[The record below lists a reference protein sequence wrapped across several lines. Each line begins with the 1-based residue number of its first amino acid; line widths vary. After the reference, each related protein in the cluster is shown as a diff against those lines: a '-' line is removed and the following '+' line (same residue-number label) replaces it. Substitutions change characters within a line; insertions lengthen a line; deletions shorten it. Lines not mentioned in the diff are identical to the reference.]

1 MSKLTD
7 PLIQESIEELKQY
20 IGLPSV
26 SAKQQSIDETAEFL
40 GNLLTEFGAKV
51 DIWNDY
57 KHPVV
62 FAEAKPKKPSETTIL
77 IYNHYDVQPEE
88 PVELWNS
95 DPFELKITDDKFIG
109 RGASDCK
116 SDLIS
121 RITALK
127 KYRQD
132 HGDLP
137 CNIKFLVEGEEEVAS
152 EHLAK
157 YLEKYGDKLSA
168 DLVIWESGAKNE
180 QEQFTFTGGNK
191 GILCYELVAT
201 SSDIDLHSS
210 FAAVV
215 DSAAFRLSE
224 AISALRE
231 KDGTIK
237 VPGFYDDVV
246 KPSKREE
253 ELVEKA
259 VTPDLA
265 KKWGLK
271 VPLLNNKSVNYN
283 LTFEPTIN
291 IEGISSGWEGEG
303 VKTVT
308 PKSATAKL
316 EFRLVPN
323 QDPKDIF
330 DKLTKYLND
339 QGFKDIKVNY
349 LLGEKGYRWDLD
361 SPIVNK
367 LISAAEDYYG
377 GTDKV
382 SALPSSAG
390 TGPMY
395 VVNKYTKAPIVS
407 CGVSYAKGGAHAPN
421 ENIRIKDYLEFIDFF
436 NEFLAKLN

>member
-40 GNLLTEFGAKV
+40 RKLLTDFGANV
-51 DIWNDY
+51 EVWNDF

-62 FAEAKPKKPSETTIL
+62 FAEAKPEKPSDTTIL

-88 PVELWNS
+88 PIELWNS
-95 DPFELKITDDKFIG
+95 DPFELKVTDDKFIG

-127 KYRQD
+127 KYRQEN
-132 HGDLP
+132 GDLP

-152 EHLAK
+152 EHLVS

-191 GILCYELVAT
+191 GILCYELEAT

-215 DSAAFRLSE
+215 DSAAWRLTE
-224 AISALRE
+224 AINALRDE
-231 KDGTIK
+231 DGTIK

-246 KPSKREE
+246 KPSAREK

-259 VTPDLA
+259 VTPDL
-265 KKWGLK
+265 KEKWGLK
-271 VPLLNNKSVNYN
+271 VPLLKNESVNYN

-308 PKSATAKL
+308 PKAATAKL

-330 DKLTKYLND
+330 DKLTKYLES
-339 QGFKDIKVNY
+339 QGFKDVKVKY

-361 SPIVNK
+361 SPIVDK
-367 LISAAEDYYG
+367 LISTAEDYYG
-377 GTDKV
+377 GPDKV

-436 NEFLAKLN
+436 DEFLSKLN